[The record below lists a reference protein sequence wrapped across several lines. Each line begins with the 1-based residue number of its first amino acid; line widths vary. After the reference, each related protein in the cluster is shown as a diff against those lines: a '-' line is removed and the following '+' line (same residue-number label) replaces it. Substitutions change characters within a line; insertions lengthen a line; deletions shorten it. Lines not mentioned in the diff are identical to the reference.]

1 MNATILVVCYK
12 SKTLS
17 NGEHP
22 LMLRIIKN
30 RKISYKSLKISVDAK
45 YWDFEKSEPKSNCP
59 NKDLINKIILRT
71 KLEYQS
77 KILEKRA
84 NDEEFTATSLIN
96 EEKQEIKA
104 KTVEEF
110 YLSLIEDLK
119 NKGQVGTSYAYL
131 NSYRVLKHFNK
142 RKKLN
147 FTFSHIDVSF
157 CKKFEECD

>member
-59 NKDLINKIILRT
+59 NKDQQNHLTIGDTLRKLHFFINFR
-71 KLEYQS
+71 
-77 KILEKRA
+77 
-84 NDEEFTATSLIN
+84 
-96 EEKQEIKA
+96 
-104 KTVEEF
+104 
-110 YLSLIEDLK
+110 
-119 NKGQVGTSYAYL
+119 
-131 NSYRVLKHFNK
+131 RVSGCF
-142 RKKLN
+142 
-147 FTFSHIDVSF
+147 F
-157 CKKFEECD
+157 